1 MNELKTL
8 TILFRATNTFEQ
20 CIKEDIKSYHLN
32 VTEFGVLEA
41 LFHKGPL
48 TIQMLK
54 DKILIANSS
63 LTYTL
68 SQLITKGY
76 ISKTQQEQ
84 DKRIFK
90 VSLTETGKRLFSTI
104 YELHVKH
111 MRAKL
116 NILTQKEEL
125 TLQSL
130 LKKIGKQGG

>member
-8 TILFRATNTFEQ
+8 TILFRTTNAFEQ
-20 CIKEDIKSYHLN
+20 WIKEDMKTYHLN

-41 LFHKGPL
+41 LYHKGTL
-48 TIQMLK
+48 TIQTLK

-63 LTYTL
+63 LTYVL

-76 ISKTQQEQ
+76 ISKEQQKQ
-84 DKRIFK
+84 DKRVFN
-90 VSLTETGKRLFSTI
+90 VSLTETGYNLFRSI
-104 YELHVKH
+104 YESHIKH

-116 NILTQKEEL
+116 NILTRKEEQ

-130 LKKIGKQGG
+130 LKKIGKQEG